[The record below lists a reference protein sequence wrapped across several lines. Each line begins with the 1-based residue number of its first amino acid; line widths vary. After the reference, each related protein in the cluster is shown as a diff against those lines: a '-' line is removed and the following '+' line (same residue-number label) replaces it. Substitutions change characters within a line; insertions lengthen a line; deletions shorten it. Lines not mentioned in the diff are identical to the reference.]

1 MLTEQQNP
9 RTVNLDQ
16 MTPLQI
22 VQTMNE
28 EDASVA
34 RAVAQ
39 ALPQIAAAVEAITAR
54 MRRGGRLL
62 YIGAGTSGRL
72 GVLDAVECVPTFGVP
87 PELVVGI
94 IAGGDRAFMR
104 AVEGAE
110 DDADG
115 GRRDL
120 AAHNAGALD
129 SVVGIAASGSTPYV
143 LGALEYAKAL
153 GALTVGVACN
163 TEAPITLRAEIGI
176 EVAAG
181 PEVLTGSTRLKAGT
195 AQKMVLNMISTATM
209 IRLGKV
215 YENLMI
221 DVTPT
226 NDKLRA
232 RAINIIQTITDADA
246 ETAEQALDVY
256 GSVKAAAFALLT
268 GASGEEVHA
277 ALAASNGHLK
287 RAVQAYLQPS

>member
-195 AQKMVLNMISTATM
+195 AQKMVLNMLSTGAM
-209 IRLGKV
+209 VLGGKA
-215 YENLMI
+215 YGNLMV
-221 DVTPT
+221 DVKVT
-226 NDKLRA
+226 NAKLAARA
-232 RAINIIQTITDADA
+232 RRIVAQVGQVDEDT
-246 ETAEQALDVY
+246 
-256 GSVKAAAFALLT
+256 AAALLAQT
-268 GASGEEVHA
+268 GQAVKPAIVMARRGVDA
-277 ALAASNGHLK
+277 AEAARLLAAAGGFLR
-287 RAVQAYLQPS
+287 RAL